1 MDSNSDSHDDQPIVD
16 SSEQS
21 ALPLTGKR
29 RLVLSIVIGLSV
41 VLVTVLHFLTPVD
54 DIVWHEIYQRLYY
67 IPIIAAALLFGLRGG
82 LAASLFTTVVY
93 VPHIYQHW
101 QSAHFDYSINQYAE
115 TVIFIVVGV
124 VMGVLGDRLKKAR
137 ERAERSAEQR
147 RTAYIELERT
157 YTELGRTFEQLL
169 QAEKLAGLGELSA
182 GIVHEVRNPL
192 SSIKGAVE
200 ILEDEI
206 APTSPR
212 REFAILAKKEI
223 DRLDNLVG
231 EFLMFARPGAI
242 SIEPNNL
249 NDIVAS
255 IVTLVGSQ
263 AEAES
268 VSVSLDLAQDLE
280 PVPVDREQIKQ
291 VLLNLIINAL
301 QSMPGGGEIF
311 FRSFSEGD
319 HCVISI
325 EDTGG
330 GIEESIVSKIF
341 DPFFTGRDG
350 GAGLGLS
357 VAHKIVSQHNG
368 TLEYKK
374 GETGSI
380 FVLKLPRRRKS

>member
-1 MDSNSDSHDDQPIVD
+1 MDSNSGAHDDQPIVN

-21 ALPLTGKR
+21 ALLLTRKR
-29 RLVLSIVIGLSV
+29 RIVLSLAIGLSV
-41 VLVTVLHFLTPVD
+41 VLVTLLHFLTPVD
-54 DIVWHEIYQRLYY
+54 DVVWHEIYQRLYY

-93 VPHIYQHW
+93 IPHIYQHW
-101 QSAHFDYSINQYAE
+101 QRAHFDYSINQYAE

-124 VMGVLGDRLKKAR
+124 VMGILGDRLKKAR

-147 RTAYIELERT
+147 RTAYIELEKT
-157 YTELGRTFEQLL
+157 YTELERTFEQLL

-212 REFAILAKKEI
+212 REFATLAKKEI

-231 EFLMFARPGAI
+231 EFLMFARPGVI

-255 IVTLVGSQ
+255 IVTLIGNQ
-263 AEAES
+263 ADAAS
-268 VSVSLDLAQDLE
+268 VAVRLDLTQDLE
-280 PVPVDREQIKQ
+280 LVSVDREQIKQ
-291 VLLNLIINAL
+291 VLLNLTINAL
-301 QSMPGGGEIF
+301 QAMPDGGEIC
-311 FRSFSEGD
+311 FRSFAEAD

-330 GIEESIVSKIF
+330 GIDESIVSKIF

-350 GAGLGLS
+350 GVGLGLS
-357 VAHKIVSQHNG
+357 VAHKIVSQHSG
-368 TLEYKK
+368 TLEYQK
-374 GETGSI
+374 GRSGSN
-380 FVLKLPRRRKS
+380 FVLKLPRRM